1 LGCNFN
7 TVSRLPCLCFS
18 LINIERVLSADPPRS
33 AACFAKRRDKTNAKH
48 DKKGIMNIR
57 TIEWKRDAIKII
69 DQTKLPA
76 KLEYLYIKDLKT
88 LWQAIREL
96 KVRGAP
102 ALGAAAAL
110 GVYLGIKDSKAKNF
124 TELRRELDKVIKYL
138 AASRP
143 TAINLFWGLKE
154 MLKAAEKVKLK
165 PLAEVKK
172 ALFQQAMKIIEN
184 DKASCRKIGFFG
196 SKLFKNNDT
205 VLTVCNAGILAT
217 IDYGTALG
225 VIYRANEEGKKIKV
239 FACET
244 RPLLQGARL
253 TTWELKKKGIDV
265 TLICDNMAATLMQQ
279 GKIDR
284 VIAGADRIAANGDV
298 ANKIGTYSLAVLA
311 AYHKVPFYIAAPAS
325 TFDLKI
331 KSGKDIPIEQRSRE
345 EITSLFSKNPIAPS
359 GVKVYN
365 PAFDVTPHDLI
376 TAIITDRGVIQ
387 PPYKTNIKK
396 CI

>member
-1 LGCNFN
+1 M
-7 TVSRLPCLCFS
+7 
-18 LINIERVLSADPPRS
+18 D
-33 AACFAKRRDKTNAKH
+33 
-48 DKKGIMNIR
+48 IR
-57 TIEWKRDAIKII
+57 TIEWKNDAIKII

-102 ALGAAAAL
+102 ALGTAAAL

-124 TELRRELDKVIKYL
+124 SEFRKELDKVIKYL
-138 AASRP
+138 ATSRP

-154 MLKAAEKVKLK
+154 MLQAAEKVKFK
-165 PLAEVKK
+165 RLAEMKK
-172 ALFQQAMKIIEN
+172 ALFKQAMKIIE
-184 DKASCRKIGFFG
+184 DDRVSCRKIGLYG
-196 SKLFKNNDT
+196 AKLFKNNDT

-225 VIYRANEEGKKIKV
+225 VIYRASEEGKKIKV

-279 GKIDR
+279 GKIDK
-284 VIAGADRIAANGDV
+284 VIAGADRIAANGDA

-311 AYHKVPFYIAAPAS
+311 AYHKVPFYIAAPVS

-331 KSGKDIPIEQRSRE
+331 KSSKNILIEQRSAE
-345 EITSLFSKNPIAPS
+345 EITILFSKNPIAPP
-359 GVKVYN
+359 GIKVYN

-376 TAIITDRGVIQ
+376 TAIITDKGVLRR
-387 PPYKTNIKK
+387 PYKINIKK